1 MEKFE
6 FKMAS
11 FTFFMFHADGNLYM
25 FRLSMIFAEL
35 NLISL
40 FYLNLIS
47 IGYV

>member
-11 FTFFMFHADGNLYM
+11 FTFFMSPADGNLYM
-25 FRLSMIFAEL
+25 FRLPIIFTEL